1 MTDHS
6 LHNEP
11 LAKPSGITLA
21 QHTADVVAEAK
32 FVCKM
37 MPSTVCKYS
46 KVTHKNL
53 VDRLCVVAEFHDIGK
68 NCPKWQNACV
78 NDYQNYLRWH
88 KEHDDANFKTY
99 SKSVGSEAGKYLRKS
114 GVRHELYS
122 LQKAVETHMPI
133 PLLAAIAAHHAKLSF
148 DAEERWR
155 DFLDFWKEFRKKSNV
170 VSETFQ
176 LDEVCKYVYEYDGIR
191 ALLQLADHRAS
202 AKEGEEFVAEIKTFH
217 YTFPFLQKRGI
228 QKLVEQECDKEM
240 LLVRAPTGSGKT
252 DAALLWASKQIE
264 ANKADRLVIAMP
276 TRFTANALAIN
287 VSESL
292 SGTGLYHSS
301 AWYGKYNE
309 IKDGKSTREEA
320 LASHKMARLLLSPVT
335 VTTIDHLLMSL
346 TQTCEDNHTV
356 NFNLANSCLVIDEA
370 DFYDD
375 FTLANIKFL
384 LRVLRSWNVPIL
396 VMSAS
401 IPNSALSFY
410 QSTGYDVPKILE
422 DTTFDCTKDK
432 FEIKQI
438 SSYST
443 VDKLSPLLQK
453 CLEHGRGII
462 YLNTVDKAIEVYELL
477 NSLKIE
483 KGYDVP
489 IILYHSRFT
498 EPDKAEKEQQ
508 LLTALGRN
516 AWKRGDACGI
526 AILTQIGEISIN
538 ISTDLMV
545 TDLCPIDRLMQRV
558 GRLCR
563 FDNSKGE
570 LHVFVPQK
578 NESIYPAPYG
588 CYDKKSKSW
597 SASDALQ
604 RTLDCLREGT
614 YSENDMLKALNDV
627 YSCGVQISDQAVNN
641 TRTLEEYFK
650 SNWLINPIEKH
661 AQDDYDASYWK
672 SRDIGPQAIV
682 FTERPDNLFFPSF
695 SDFMS
700 YQLQKSLAL
709 PMYLIEKM
717 RNKIDLEKVYI
728 ANERREISIIRE
740 GFYNSEIG
748 LKTSDNQEDNFL

>member
-1 MTDHS
+1 MTNHS

-32 FVCKM
+32 SVCKM
-37 MPSTVCKYS
+37 MPSTENKYS
-46 KVTHKNL
+46 KVTHKSL
-53 VDRLCVVAEFHDIGK
+53 VDRLRVVAEYHDIGK
-68 NCPKWQNACV
+68 NYPKWQNACV
-78 NDYQNYLRWH
+78 RDYQNYLRWQ
-88 KEHDDANFKTY
+88 KEHADADFSTY
-99 SKSVGSEAGKYLRKS
+99 SKSVGGKAGQYLRKS
-114 GVRHELYS
+114 GVRHEMYS
-122 LQKAVETHMPI
+122 LQKAAETHMPI
-133 PLLAAIAAHHAKLSF
+133 PLMAAIAAHHAKLSF
-148 DAEERWR
+148 DAEERWY
-155 DFLDFWKEFRKKSNV
+155 DFLNFWKKFRKVSND
-170 VSETFQ
+170 VSETFK
-176 LDEVCKYVYEYDGIR
+176 LDEVCKSVYEYDGLR

-202 AKEGEEFVAEIKTFH
+202 AKESGEYVSEIKAFR
-217 YTFPFLQKRGI
+217 YTFPFAKKRGI
-228 QKLVEQECDKEM
+228 QKLVEQECDKDM
-240 LLVRAPTGSGKT
+240 LLVRAPTGAGKT

-264 ANKADRLVIAMP
+264 ASKADRLIIAMP
-276 TRFTANALAIN
+276 TCFTANALAIN

-301 AWYGKYNE
+301 AWYGKYDD
-309 IKDGKSTREEA
+309 IKNGKTTYEDA

-346 TQTCEDNHTV
+346 TQTREDNHIV

-422 DTTFDCTKDK
+422 DITLDRTKDK

-438 SSYST
+438 TTYNT
-443 VDKLSPLLQK
+443 IDELRPLLLK
-453 CLEHGRGII
+453 CLIHGRGII
-462 YLNTVDKAIEVYELL
+462 YLNTVDKAIETYELL
-477 NSLKIE
+477 NSLKVE
-483 KGYDVP
+483 EGYNAP

-498 EPDKAEKEQQ
+498 EPDKAEKERQ
-508 LLTALGRN
+508 LLTALGRSSWGKGE
-516 AWKRGDACGI
+516 ARGI

-588 CYDKKSKSW
+588 CYDRKSKSW
-597 SASDALQ
+597 NASDALQ
-604 RTLDCLREGT
+604 KTLDSLREGT
-614 YSENDMLKALNDV
+614 YSENDMLEVLNAV

-641 TRTLEEYFK
+641 TKMLEEYFK
-650 SNWLINPIEKH
+650 NNWLINPLEKH
-661 AQDDYDASYWK
+661 AQDDCDASYWR
-672 SRDIGPQAIV
+672 SRDIGPQAMV
-682 FTERPDNLFFPSF
+682 YVEKPSNLYFPSF

-700 YQLQKSLAL
+700 FQLQKSLAL
-709 PMYLIEKM
+709 PMYILGKI
-717 RNKIDLEKVYI
+717 RNKLDLEKIYI
-728 ANERREISIIRE
+728 TNEKREIFIIRE
-740 GFYNSEIG
+740 GFYDSEIG
-748 LKTSDNQEDNFL
+748 LKTSDNKDDIFL